1 MIHFFE
7 SFKGPVASVSA
18 RDGTIISE
26 FNIGEN
32 GGLRVAIPDGG
43 GLTYSASYTRSQNP
57 AKRGIEP
64 SDRLVIG
71 YSLEFIERAAG
82 PFSKNSYVA
91 FTPAKFSTLPDAS
104 QTQNSNITVLPVLE
118 DQLPVLCL
126 NPSISGTDNGV
137 NKGLSLR
144 TSSGGVGTTANTLW
158 NEELPGINFFTKH
171 FYEIVYDFVAN
182 KISVWVDNVQVGV
195 IDYTFTTAQKAMRIR
210 LRLDISSYLASSNS
224 CYPVLNGMYTATE
237 RLGPVSWGLSKPT
250 ADSEVS
256 AEFTPLPGWS
266 KVNIRQDGLG
276 TAGTSKITTTKSKQK
291 ALFKGSAI
299 TGEVLAVSVRG
310 RFSSTEQSALEAF
323 GAVKTTIKSNGQE
336 VQQDALAIPKQSY
349 VAPIV
354 FLEKSPFTGVAW
366 TAAELTEMTYGAEI
380 VVTPKTFS

>member
-7 SFKGPVASVSA
+7 SFKGPIPFVAA
-18 RDGTIISE
+18 RESTIISE
-26 FNIGEN
+26 FNIGESS
-32 GGLRVAIPDGG
+32 LRVAVPDGG
-43 GLTYSASYTRSQNP
+43 GLTYSGAYIRSQHP

-64 SDRLVIG
+64 ADVLAIG
-71 YSLEFIERAAG
+71 YSLEYKENNAAS
-82 PFSKNSYVA
+82 FSNQSYVA

-104 QTQNSNITVLPVLE
+104 QTQSANITVLPVLE

-126 NPSISGTDNGV
+126 NPSITIANNSI

-144 TSSGGVGTTANTLW
+144 TSSGGIGSSTNTLW

-195 IDYTFTTAQKAMRIR
+195 IDYTFTAAQKAMRIR
-210 LRLDISSYLASSNS
+210 LRLDISTYFNTNGSS
-224 CYPVLNGMYTATE
+224 YPVLNGMYTATE

-266 KVNIRQDGLG
+266 KVNIRQDGAGNPG
-276 TAGTSKITTTKSKQK
+276 TAKITTTKSKQK
-291 ALFKGSAI
+291 ALFKGSAVI
-299 TGEVLAVSVRG
+299 GEVLAISVRG

-354 FLEKSPFTGVAW
+354 MFEKSPFTGATW
-366 TAAELTEMTYGAEI
+366 TAAELTAMTYGAEI